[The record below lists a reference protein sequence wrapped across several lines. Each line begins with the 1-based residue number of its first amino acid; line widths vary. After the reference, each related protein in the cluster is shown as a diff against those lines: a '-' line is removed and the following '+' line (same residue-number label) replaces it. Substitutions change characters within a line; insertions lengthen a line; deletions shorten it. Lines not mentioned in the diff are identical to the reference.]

1 MLNMLLNILYLGLI
15 IESINNVKEISK
27 NISLL
32 LRNIIPEVIYPNLCD
47 KQKNILSILYQQ
59 HNKIICTRP
68 IILAIIFIFTLQI
81 FWSNYYKHYANFTLF
96 HDLYHLQ
103 IWILTNWT
111 IFISFHDRSEQLNTI
126 WNNIHFI
133 ILGRIDCTNM
143 KLYIKW
149 IWIHQN

>member
-111 IFISFHDRSEQLNTI
+111 IFISFHVRSEQLNTI

-133 ILGRIDCTNM
+133 ISY
-143 KLYIKW
+143 LY
-149 IWIHQN
+149 N

>member
-68 IILAIIFIFTLQI
+68 IILAIIFIFILQI

-111 IFISFHDRSEQLNTI
+111 IFISFHVRSEQLNTI

-133 ILGRIDCTNM
+133 ISY
-143 KLYIKW
+143 LYNQYVLKW

>member
-133 ILGRIDCTNM
+133 ISY
-143 KLYIKW
+143 LY
-149 IWIHQN
+149 N

>member
-81 FWSNYYKHYANFTLF
+81 FWSNYYKHYANFTLS

-111 IFISFHDRSEQLNTI
+111 IFISFHVRSEQLNTI

-133 ILGRIDCTNM
+133 ISY
-143 KLYIKW
+143 LYNQYVLKW

>member
-59 HNKIICTRP
+59 HNKIICARP

-81 FWSNYYKHYANFTLF
+81 GIMFIIICSENSENFTLF

-103 IWILTNWT
+103 I
-111 IFISFHDRSEQLNTI
+111 
-126 WNNIHFI
+126 
-133 ILGRIDCTNM
+133 
-143 KLYIKW
+143 
-149 IWIHQN
+149 

>member
-111 IFISFHDRSEQLNTI
+111 IFISFHVRSVQLNTI

-133 ILGRIDCTNM
+133 ILGRIDCINM
-143 KLYIKW
+143 KL
-149 IWIHQN
+149 

>member
-133 ILGRIDCTNM
+133 T
-143 KLYIKW
+143 LYLY
-149 IWIHQN
+149 N

>member
-111 IFISFHDRSEQLNTI
+111 IFISFHVRSEQLNTI

-133 ILGRIDCTNM
+133 ISY
-143 KLYIKW
+143 LYNQYVLKW